1 MNVTVP
7 EPEALGSLG
16 MFGLGALLIG
26 VFLGMRRR
34 YC

>member
-16 MFGLGALLIG
+16 MFGFGALLVG
-26 VFLGMRRR
+26 VFLGVRRR